1 MSATTIRGSGEQG
14 KAVEY
19 QVQQQDIEF
28 LLDDVFDVQS
38 AWSKIEAFADLSP
51 DVVKAIV
58 AEGGRVAAE
67 VMAPLNQSG
76 DAEGCQWQ
84 DGEVTTPTGFA
95 AAFAELA
102 QGGWLGLSGNPQF
115 GGQGMPKSL
124 GCLVE
129 EMFWSANSSLYLYGT
144 LTVGACL
151 CIDAHGSPEQKS
163 VYLPKLY
170 SGEWTGAMA
179 LTESHAGTDLGIMR
193 TKAEVQSDGS
203 YAITGQKI
211 FITSGEHD
219 MAENIVH
226 LTLARLPDAPLG
238 SKGISLFIVPK
249 YLPNDD
255 GSVGER
261 NGWSSGSLEHKMGIK
276 GSATSVINY
285 DGAKGFLLGEEN
297 QGLAAMFT
305 MMNYER
311 LSVGLQGLGA
321 AQLAYQHSANYARE
335 RLQGRAPAGPQN
347 PDAVADS
354 LLVHPDVRRMLLTQR
369 AYAEGCRAMGLYV
382 GMQLDLEKYAGDQRA
397 GRIGQLLTPVVKAF
411 LTDRGLDCAVLGQQV
426 LGGHGYIK
434 EWGMEQIVRDARI
447 GQIYEGA
454 NGVQAIDLV
463 GRKIM
468 RDGGKTLQDLLGDIT
483 ATTVA
488 PEFVEPL
495 ADVCQR
501 LDAVTQSVVARAQQD
516 PNLAGAVSVDF
527 LDFVGLTLCAW
538 LWARMASC
546 APQNEFGDAKRATA
560 RYFFARLLPQTL
572 GLEQSIKAESAAV
585 MEMPETLF

>member
-1 MSATTIRGSGEQG
+1 MD
-14 KAVEY
+14 Y
-19 QVQQQDIEF
+19 QVQQRDIEF
-28 LLDDVFDVQS
+28 LLDDVFDVQKT
-38 AWSKIEAFADLSP
+38 WQQVDAFADLSP
-51 DVVKAIV
+51 DVVKAII

-67 VMAPLNQSG
+67 VMAPLNESG
-76 DAEGCQWQ
+76 DAEGCHWH
-84 DGEVTTPTGFA
+84 DGEVTTPKGFA
-95 AAFAELA
+95 PAFAEIA

-124 GCLVE
+124 GCLIE

-151 CIDAHGSPEQKS
+151 CIDAHGTPEQKAL
-163 VYLPKLY
+163 YLPKLY

-193 TKAEVQSDGS
+193 TKAELQSDGS
-203 YAITGQKI
+203 YTITGQKI

-219 MAENIVH
+219 LADNIVH

-249 YLPNDD
+249 FLPNTD
-255 GSVGER
+255 GSIGER
-261 NGWSSGSLEHKMGIK
+261 NGWSSGSLEHKMGIN

-285 DGAKGFLLGEEN
+285 DGAQGFILGEEN

-335 RLQGRAPAGPQN
+335 RIQGRAPTGPEN

-354 LLVHPDVRRMLLTQR
+354 LLAHPDVRRMLLTQR
-369 AYAEGCRAMGLYV
+369 AYAEGCRALGFYV
-382 GMQLDLEKYAGDQRA
+382 GLQLDLAKYANDARA
-397 GRIGQLLTPVVKAF
+397 ERIGELLTPVVKAF

-426 LGGHGYIK
+426 LGGHGYVK

-447 GQIYEGA
+447 GQIYEGT

-463 GRKIM
+463 GRKVL
-468 RDGGKTLQDLLGDIT
+468 RDGGSTLKELLAEISAT
-483 ATTVA
+483 AVA
-488 PEFVEPL
+488 EEFVQPL
-495 ADVCQR
+495 AEACRR
-501 LDAVTQSVVARAQQD
+501 LASATDSVVSRSKQD
-516 PNLAGAVSVDF
+516 ANLAGAVSVDF

-538 LWARMASC
+538 MWARMASC
-546 APQNEFGDAKRATA
+546 APNDGFGAAKRATA
-560 RYFFARLLPQTL
+560 RYFYARLLPQTL
-572 GLEQSIKAESAAV
+572 GLEHSIKAEADAV
-585 MEMPETLF
+585 MSLPASSF